1 MDKRVFSGLVEAILF
16 NSDTKYFQLSTIV
29 DELFDA
35 AIVALEQPSEEEQ
48 IRYFKDNSLDYK
60 SLHWDQFSEEIF
72 QRMELLWSGILDLK
86 AGKRN
91 TDSKAPERILLP
103 PKGQQQIS
111 MSVETEPSRSN
122 MEVPVAPSDE
132 QKITTQ
138 PNIIIHSG
146 KGKTSPKNK
155 DQPII
160 TVGKKKC
167 TVFKLKTGLF

>member
-1 MDKRVFSGLVEAILF
+1 MDKRVFSDLVEVILF
-16 NSDTKYFQLSTIV
+16 NSNTKYFQLSTIV

-91 TDSKAPERILLP
+91 IDSKAPERILLP
-103 PKGQQQIS
+103 PKRQQIS

-122 MEVPVAPSDE
+122 MEVPIATSDE

-138 PNIIIHSG
+138 PNIIACGG
-146 KGKTSPKNK
+146 KEKTNPKNK

-160 TVGKKKC
+160 TVGKKKKC